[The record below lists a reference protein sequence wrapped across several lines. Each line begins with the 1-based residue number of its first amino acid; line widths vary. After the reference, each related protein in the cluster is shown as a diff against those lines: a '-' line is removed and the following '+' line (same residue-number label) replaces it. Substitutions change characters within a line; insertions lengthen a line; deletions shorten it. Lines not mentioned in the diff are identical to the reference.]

1 MFHALLRYLGLDQ
14 ETKRVRQEAQQN
26 LALADVQ
33 LDQLQKRLEE
43 TSQISVTGGLAIRKT
58 LRESDFSG
66 KRRRAVSGGA

>member
-1 MFHALLRYLGLDQ
+1 MFQALLKYLGLDQ
-14 ETKRVRQEAQQN
+14 ETKQVRQKAQENLEAAN
-26 LALADVQ
+26 TQ

-66 KRRRAVSGGA
+66 KRRRAAGGA